1 MKQMEINKE
10 KVIEFLRKKKKFLLV
25 GHVHPDGDDIASLCA
40 LRDALLLMGRQA
52 DMLLEDPV
60 PDRYAFLP
68 AASEIR
74 RTIPENGGY
83 DLIVFTDLS
92 NLERAGSFDFP
103 KTETLCI
110 DHHISNTGYT
120 DYLFLCPQYAATAE
134 ILTEL
139 FLDGG
144 IQITA
149 DMANALYMGIATDS
163 GFFKYSNTSP
173 HTLLMASRLVECGAR
188 PDVIS
193 GHLDAVSRQGLEVSR
208 LVLETLHFEG
218 GGKIGI
224 ACMNEKAMELD
235 GENSDSYVEIPRRAE
250 GVEIALLLKYAGPD
264 MTRVSLRSAFY
275 VNVSELAALFGGG
288 GHIRAAGC
296 TIRHSLAETEK
307 LLVAAALKVL

>member
-1 MKQMEINKE
+1 MEINKE
-10 KVIEFLRKKKKFLLV
+10 KVIELLRKKEKFLQ

-52 DMLLEDPV
+52 DMPLEDPV

-139 FLDGG
+139 FL
-144 IQITA
+144 TEAYRSLA

-173 HTLLMASRLVECGAR
+173 HTLLMAKPACRRRRTSRRDLWSSGCRFPAGAG
-188 PDVIS
+188 S
-193 GHLDAVSRQGLEVSR
+193 QLSLK
-208 LVLETLHFEG
+208 HF
-218 GGKIGI
+218 I
-224 ACMNEKAMELD
+224 
-235 GENSDSYVEIPRRAE
+235 
-250 GVEIALLLKYAGPD
+250 
-264 MTRVSLRSAFY
+264 
-275 VNVSELAALFGGG
+275 
-288 GHIRAAGC
+288 
-296 TIRHSLAETEK
+296 
-307 LLVAAALKVL
+307 LKVGKDRHRLHE